1 MRCLVLCIALLTGC
15 CTRPWKPTLPPV
27 RVVWASG
34 EGELRLA
41 HDESFAILETSERL
55 ADGDVF
61 MYDGKVYRV
70 IRDCG
75 SKDFRFGYLLE
86 GE

>member
-1 MRCLVLCIALLTGC
+1 MRYLLLCVVLLTGC

-27 RVVWASG
+27 RVEWRGG

-41 HDESFAILETSERL
+41 HDKSFAILETSERL
-55 ADGDVF
+55 ADGHVF
-61 MYDGKVYRV
+61 AYDGKVYRV

-75 SKDFRFGYLLE
+75 SKDFRFGYFLE

>member
-1 MRCLVLCIALLTGC
+1 
-15 CTRPWKPTLPPV
+15 
-27 RVVWASG
+27 VWVSG

-61 MYDGKVYRV
+61 AYDGRAYRV